1 MVYYKINPIGFN
13 RWVEKR
19 SKNMTESFKQKVI
32 ENGIYDT
39 ERYRWIYDINTNT
52 IQRLPIQYLD
62 TTRALS
68 DWEIVE
74 SEVL

>member
-1 MVYYKINPIGFN
+1 
-13 RWVEKR
+13 
-19 SKNMTESFKQKVI
+19 MTESFKQKVI

-62 TTRALS
+62 TTKALS
-68 DWEIVE
+68 DWEVVE

>member
-1 MVYYKINPIGFN
+1 M
-13 RWVEKR
+13 R
-19 SKNMTESFKQKVI
+19 ESFKRKVI

-39 ERYRWIYDINTNT
+39 KRYRWLYDSNSNT

-68 DWEIVE
+68 EWEIVE

>member
-1 MVYYKINPIGFN
+1 MK
-13 RWVEKR
+13 
-19 SKNMTESFKQKVI
+19 ESFKQKII
-32 ENGIYDT
+32 EDGIYDT
-39 ERYRWIYDINTNT
+39 KRYRWIYDVNTNT

-74 SEVL
+74 RGVL